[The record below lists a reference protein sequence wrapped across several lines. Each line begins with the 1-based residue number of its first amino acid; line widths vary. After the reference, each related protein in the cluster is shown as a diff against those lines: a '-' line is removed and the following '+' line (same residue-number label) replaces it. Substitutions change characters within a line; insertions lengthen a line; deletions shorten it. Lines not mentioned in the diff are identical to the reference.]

1 MKILINL
8 DHPAHVHLF
17 KNMIRNLEKDG
28 YKVKITARDKEVVL
42 DLLNAYGFEYENT
55 GEHQRGLFN
64 KVYGMIKIDHKLY
77 RIARKFKPDIL
88 VSAGSP
94 YAAHVSRLLNK
105 PHIAFDDTEH
115 SREQYWLYSPFTEVI
130 CTPSCFKKDLGKKH
144 VRYNGYH
151 ELAYLHPNYF
161 KPDLKVLSDLNLT
174 RRDKFIIIRL
184 ISWSASHD
192 VGEHGLGKN
201 IKRLVKRIEDYGSVF
216 ITSETGLNN
225 DFEGYGI
232 TTSPEQIHS
241 LLYFAEMYIGEGATM
256 ATESG
261 ILGTPSI
268 YISSLAKTLGNF
280 NELQNKYGL
289 VYSFTDPRRA
299 LEKAIELLGD
309 RNLRLEWQKKREILL
324 KERIDVT
331 KWMTDF
337 IESYPESFY
346 EYLKNRV
353 GG

>member
-17 KNMIRNLEKDG
+17 KNMIWNLEKKG
-28 YKVKITARDKEVVL
+28 HKVKITARDKEVVL

-55 GEHQRGLFN
+55 GKHQMGLFN
-64 KVYGMIKIDHKLY
+64 KVHEMIKINHKLY
-77 RIARKFKPDIL
+77 KIAKKFGVNIL

-115 SREQYWLYSPFTEVI
+115 SREQYRLYSPFTDTI
-130 CTPSCFKKDLGKKH
+130 CTPSCFKNDLGKKQ

-161 KPDLKVLSDLNLT
+161 KPDPRVLRDLNLT
-174 RRDKFIIIRL
+174 EKDKFIILRFV
-184 ISWSASHD
+184 SWGASHD

-201 IKRLVKRIEDYGSVF
+201 IKQLIKKIEDYGSVF
-216 ITSETGLNN
+216 ITSETELTNN
-225 DFEGYGI
+225 FGRYRI

-268 YISSLAKTLGNF
+268 YISSLAKTMGNF
-280 NELQNKYGL
+280 DELQNKYGL
-289 VYSFTDPRRA
+289 VYSFTDPNKA
-299 LEKAIELLGD
+299 LEKAIELLED
-309 RNLRLEWQKKREILL
+309 KNLKSEWQKKREKLL
-324 KERIDVT
+324 KEKIDVT
-331 KWMTDF
+331 KWMTNF
-337 IESYPESFY
+337 IENYPESFMMD
-346 EYLKNRV
+346 LSS
-353 GG
+353 